1 MVADDA
7 AFRDQRKT
15 ERVSTKLEV
24 RFRPLSEADAELLL
38 GIEAALPELSAA
50 AQAVP
55 ASLGHTEN
63 LSQGGMSLTGDLRG
77 LGPGGLGKGRKLWV
91 EFSVNEGHQ
100 VRAMA
105 VVAWSIEGRGEH
117 SKFTAGLMFLGIGQ
131 DDLDRIG
138 HYVGARKDR

>member
-7 AFRDQRKT
+7 AFRDQRKS

-24 RFRPLSEADAELLL
+24 HFRPLSEADAEQLL
-38 GIEAALPELSAA
+38 GIEVLPELPAAVAA
-50 AQAVP
+50 AP

-63 LSQGGMSLTGDLRG
+63 LSQGGMSLTGELRG
-77 LGPGGLGKGRKLWV
+77 LGPAGLGKGRKLWV

-117 SKFTAGLMFLGIGQ
+117 SKFTAGLMFLGISP
-131 DDLDRIG
+131 DDLDRVG
-138 HYVGARKDR
+138 HYVEARKDR